1 MRRRI
6 PLVLASLLALP
17 CGARA
22 QGFSASRYLAPTNA
36 DDLARTERAW
46 VTPHLR
52 VGAVLVGEYA
62 HRLRTLERAPVF
74 THRATVHAAVTL
86 GLFDRLQVGLAMPVV
101 LFQESALNA
110 AAPAPGD
117 LRVDARVRVAG
128 LARRGVYRLSL
139 ALGAALPTG
148 DAAAWAGDGAVS
160 LTPRLLFEATWAR
173 DYVFAANVGTAVRL
187 GWRHQG
193 FARVGV
199 SIPVAARTVITLEGA
214 VEMRLDDPGAPGAVS
229 LETLAGLRHVS
240 RRGLALGVAAG
251 PGAVLGEG
259 TADVRAVLAVGYA
272 PQVDDALHEVGD
284 RDADLVLDPNDR
296 CPDEPAGP
304 RPDPRAPGCPVRDQ
318 DRDGVRDD
326 QDECPARPVG
336 DDPDPQ
342 RVGCPREDRDR
353 DGVRD
358 PDDVCP
364 LDPAGPHPDPASR
377 GCPHP
382 DPDGDG
388 ILNALDACPLER
400 GVASSDRATHG
411 CPRVFVR
418 GDRVVI
424 PQQPRFAVDRDVILP
439 VSMPLLSEVAAALEA
454 HPELTRIEIQGHT
467 DDVGDDPHNMDL
479 SERRARSIRAYLIAR
494 GVSADRLEAR
504 GYGET
509 VPLVDNRAPGG
520 RAMNRRV
527 EFVVRQRAEPAP

>member
-1 MRRRI
+1 
-6 PLVLASLLALP
+6 
-17 CGARA
+17 
-22 QGFSASRYLAPTNA
+22 
-36 DDLARTERAW
+36 
-46 VTPHLR
+46 
-52 VGAVLVGEYA
+52 
-62 HRLRTLERAPVF
+62 
-74 THRATVHAAVTL
+74 
-86 GLFDRLQVGLAMPVV
+86 
-101 LFQESALNA
+101 
-110 AAPAPGD
+110 
-117 LRVDARVRVAG
+117 
-128 LARRGVYRLSL
+128 
-139 ALGAALPTG
+139 
-148 DAAAWAGDGAVS
+148 
-160 LTPRLLFEATWAR
+160 
-173 DYVFAANVGTAVRL
+173 
-187 GWRHQG
+187 
-193 FARVGV
+193 V
-199 SIPVAARTVITLEGA
+199 SIPVAARTVITVEGA
-214 VEMRLDDPGAPGAVS
+214 VELRLDDPGATGAVS

-251 PGAVLGEG
+251 PGAVLGDG
-259 TADVRAVLAVGYA
+259 TADVRAVLSVGYA
-272 PQVDDALHEVGD
+272 PQVDDDLTGVGD

-326 QDECPARPVG
+326 QDQCPTRPMG
-336 DDPDPQ
+336 DDPDLA
-342 RVGCPREDRDR
+342 REGCPREDRDR

-364 LDPAGPHPDPASR
+364 LEPAGPHPDPASR

-400 GVASSDRATHG
+400 GVASNDRATHG

-424 PQQPRFAVDRDVILP
+424 PQQPRFAIDRDVILP
-439 VSMPLLSEVAAALEA
+439 VSVPLLTEVAAALEA

-467 DDVGDDPHNMDL
+467 DDDGDAPHNLNL
-479 SERRARSIRAYLIAR
+479 SQRRASSIRAWLVAH

-509 VPLVDNRAPGG
+509 VPLADNRAPGG

-527 EFVVRQRAEPAP
+527 EFVVRQRTEPAP

>member
-1 MRRRI
+1 MHRRT
-6 PLVLASLLALP
+6 PLVFAALLALP
-17 CGARA
+17 STARA
-22 QGFSASRYLAPTNA
+22 QGFSASRYLAPPSA
-36 DDLARTERAW
+36 DDLALTERAW

-62 HRLRTLERAPVF
+62 HQLRTADRAPRF
-74 THRATVHAAVTL
+74 THRATAHAAVTL
-86 GLFDRLQVGLAMPVV
+86 GLFDRLQVGLAMPLV

-110 AAPAPGD
+110 PAPAPGD

-128 LARRGVYRLSL
+128 LPRRGAYRLSL
-139 ALGAALPTG
+139 ALSAALPTG
-148 DAAAWAGDGAVS
+148 DPAAWTGDGAVTLS
-160 LTPRLLFEATWAR
+160 PRALFEATWAR
-173 DYVFAANVGTAVRL
+173 DYVFAVNVGTLVRL

-199 SIPVAARTVITLEGA
+199 SIPVAARTVISVEGA
-214 VEMRLDDPGAPGAVS
+214 VELRLDDPGATGSVS

-240 RRGLALGVAAG
+240 RHGLALGVAAG
-251 PGAVLGEG
+251 PGVVLGDA
-259 TADVRAVLAVGYA
+259 TADVRAVLSVGYA
-272 PQVDDALHEVGD
+272 PRVDDEVTATGD

-304 RPDPRAPGCPVRDQ
+304 RPDPDAPGCPVRDQ
-318 DRDGVRDD
+318 DRDGFRDD
-326 QDECPARPVG
+326 RDECPARAVG

-364 LDPAGPHPDPASR
+364 VEPAGAHPDPASR

-388 ILNALDACPLER
+388 FLNALDACPLER
-400 GVASSDRATHG
+400 GVATSDRTTHG

-439 VSMPLLSEVAAALEA
+439 ESLPLLTEVAEALEA
-454 HPELTRIEIQGHT
+454 HPELTLIEIQGHT

-479 SERRARSIRAYLIAR
+479 SERRANSILAYLLTR
-494 GVSADRLEAR
+494 GVPAARLVAR